1 MVTSALTLCNRSG
14 QVKVIDFLLPIKI
27 GWPKI
32 YLWSHKKI
40 FARFF
45 LWCTVRRVKQG
56 RQALEVDETQAL
68 SHGIVAIA
76 DRFTRKSS
84 LLRTGVQWKKPGILF

>member
-1 MVTSALTLCNRSG
+1 VTSALTLCNRSG